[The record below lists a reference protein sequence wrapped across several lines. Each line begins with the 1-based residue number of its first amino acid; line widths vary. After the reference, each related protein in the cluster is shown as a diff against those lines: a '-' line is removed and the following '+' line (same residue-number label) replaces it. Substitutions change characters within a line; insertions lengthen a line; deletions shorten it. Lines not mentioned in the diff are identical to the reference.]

1 MINRPLL
8 IRTISIGAII
18 NTNISINMSIN
29 MSINII
35 INITI
40 NIDIIILISAGI
52 FKDTYHTNLYFTSA
66 NLTISFDLSSFFSLY
81 ANTSSFT
88 NVPFVEF
95 KSSI

>member
-1 MINRPLL
+1 MINRTLL

-18 NTNISINMSIN
+18 NTNISIN

-66 NLTISFDLSSFFSLY
+66 NLTISFDLSSFFSL
-81 ANTSSFT
+81 
-88 NVPFVEF
+88 
-95 KSSI
+95 

>member
-29 MSINII
+29 II
-35 INITI
+35 I

-66 NLTISFDLSSFFSLY
+66 NLTISFDLSSFFSL
-81 ANTSSFT
+81 
-88 NVPFVEF
+88 
-95 KSSI
+95 

>member
-1 MINRPLL
+1 MISCLL
-8 IRTISIGAII
+8 IRNISMTISIGTIINI
-18 NTNISINMSIN
+18 NTNISIN
-29 MSINII
+29 II
-35 INITI
+35 I

>member
-29 MSINII
+29 II

-40 NIDIIILISAGI
+40 NIDIIILISTGI

-66 NLTISFDLSSFFSLY
+66 NLTISFDLSSFFSL
-81 ANTSSFT
+81 
-88 NVPFVEF
+88 
-95 KSSI
+95 

>member
-8 IRTISIGAII
+8 ITTISIGAII
-18 NTNISINMSIN
+18 NTNISINMS
-29 MSINII
+29 

>member
-18 NTNISINMSIN
+18 NTNISIN

-66 NLTISFDLSSFFSLY
+66 NLTISFDLSSFFSL
-81 ANTSSFT
+81 
-88 NVPFVEF
+88 
-95 KSSI
+95 

>member
-8 IRTISIGAII
+8 IRTISIGALI
-18 NTNISINMSIN
+18 NTNISIN

-66 NLTISFDLSSFFSLY
+66 NLTISFDLSSFFSL
-81 ANTSSFT
+81 
-88 NVPFVEF
+88 
-95 KSSI
+95 

>member
-18 NTNISINMSIN
+18 NTNININ

-66 NLTISFDLSSFFSLY
+66 NLTISFDLSSFFSL
-81 ANTSSFT
+81 
-88 NVPFVEF
+88 
-95 KSSI
+95 

>member
-18 NTNISINMSIN
+18 NTNISINMS
-29 MSINII
+29 

-88 NVPFVEF
+88 KVPFVEF

>member
-8 IRTISIGAII
+8 IRTISIGAIT
-18 NTNISINMSIN
+18 NTNISIN

-66 NLTISFDLSSFFSLY
+66 NLTISFDLSSFFSL
-81 ANTSSFT
+81 
-88 NVPFVEF
+88 
-95 KSSI
+95 

>member
-18 NTNISINMSIN
+18 NTNISIN

-81 ANTSSFT
+81 ANISSFT
-88 NVPFVEF
+88 KVPFVEF